1 MVNNNNNNYHHYCS
15 VLYMQTHIYYNP
27 HLTQIQTRCV
37 CPNNQIS
44 ILIPTQSLVANQ
56 LRTPP
61 MIPH

>member
-1 MVNNNNNNYHHYCS
+1 